1 MHDTFRLATWS
12 VDGVH
17 WRLRRNCSVTP
28 AQTLALFLSLSA
40 VSMGVA
46 LFFWVHG
53 ATLVLP
59 FAALELLA
67 LGSAF
72 VVYARHATDGERIS
86 LVQGRLVVEQ
96 ESAGRLER
104 CEFVSHGLQV
114 EPPRERHQLVEV
126 RSGGR
131 VVRVGRHLRPDL
143 RPQLAREI
151 RRALVA

>member
-1 MHDTFRLATWS
+1 MHGTCRLATRS

-17 WRLRRNCSVTP
+17 WRLRRNCSVSP
-28 AQTLALFLSLSA
+28 AQTLVLFLSLSA

-46 LFFWVHG
+46 LLLWFHG

-59 FAALELLA
+59 FAALESLA

-96 ESAGRLER
+96 ESAGRVER
-104 CEFVSHGLQV
+104 CEFASHGLQV

-151 RRALVA
+151 RHALLA

>member
-1 MHDTFRLATWS
+1 MHDTFRLATRS

-46 LFFWVHG
+46 LFFWFQG

-59 FAALELLA
+59 FALLELLA
-67 LGSAF
+67 LGVAF

-86 LVQGRLVVEQ
+86 LTRGRLLVEQ
-96 ESAGRLER
+96 EYAGRLER
-104 CEFVSHGLQV
+104 CELSSHGLRVQ
-114 EPPRERHQLVEV
+114 PPREPHHLVEV
-126 RSGGR
+126 RGGAR

-143 RPQLAREI
+143 RSQLAREI
-151 RRALVA
+151 RQALVT